1 MGNIIILL
9 NSRVTIEEN
18 DFLTEEK
25 VLTSLG
31 LRKKEQYV
39 LGIPLHSNIKEFI
52 DKVNHLNGVTLK
64 NFKNSENIELKE
76 GSIATGMT
84 FTLNFKEN
92 DYSYRIVIKGDVNG
106 DGKIYATD
114 YVKVKN
120 HIMGKSSLTGP
131 YLIAADINEDDK
143 IYATDYVQ
151 IKNHIMGRPFN

>member
-1 MGNIIILL
+1 
-9 NSRVTIEEN
+9 
-18 DFLTEEK
+18 
-25 VLTSLG
+25 
-31 LRKKEQYV
+31 
-39 LGIPLHSNIKEFI
+39 
-52 DKVNHLNGVTLK
+52 
-64 NFKNSENIELKE
+64 
-76 GSIATGMT
+76 MT